1 VKTYGDLVTA
11 IVNPSHR
18 VARGFARAG
27 GGESPMAAAYLNEV
41 LTVQQLV
48 DIAAFLQD
56 EYQVIPPPVR
66 AYWDEYPSASPGPS
80 PGDRPIP

>member
-1 VKTYGDLVTA
+1 
-11 IVNPSHR
+11 
-18 VARGFARAG
+18 
-27 GGESPMAAAYLNEV
+27 MAAAYLNEV

-66 AYWDEYPSASPGPS
+66 AYWDDYPSPDPVPS
-80 PGDRPIP
+80 VGETPIP